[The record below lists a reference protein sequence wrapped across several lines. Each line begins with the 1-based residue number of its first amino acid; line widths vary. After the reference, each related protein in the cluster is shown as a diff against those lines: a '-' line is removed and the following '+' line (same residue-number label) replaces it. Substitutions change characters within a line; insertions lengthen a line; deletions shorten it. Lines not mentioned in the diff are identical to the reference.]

1 MFNEAW
7 LLLEEHW
14 ASSAAG
20 ILGADSVMEADMNV
34 WSLRRPP
41 PPPLGADA
49 AAAAADGDVGEANA
63 AEEYVGG
70 NFSAS
75 HRDQKYSSCHSDD
88 GTPTSVNLW
97 FPFNASG
104 ATATNGAMRV
114 LPIPHDDFFYSP
126 AHPAHMNTKISVE
139 SADDDAVQILACTS
153 GTACMWSPALV
164 HWGGGCEASSAA
176 EPRASIAVT
185 FRHSAAPPSEFGPNP
200 APPSGPPPLVR
211 ADLNNLVLSR
221 RLAYVAKGILAY
233 SHWHPG
239 FPGIHLAKDE

>member
-1 MFNEAW
+1 
-7 LLLEEHW
+7 
-14 ASSAAG
+14 
-20 ILGADSVMEADMNV
+20 MNV

-41 PPPLGADA
+41 PPPLVAGTGA
-49 AAAAADGDVGEANA
+49 GEGGGGVGGKAGAGKGEEQEQEQEA
-63 AEEYVGG
+63 YVGG

-126 AHPAHMNTKISVE
+126 AHPAHLNTKISVE
-139 SADDDAVQILACTS
+139 SAEDDAVQILECSS
-153 GTACMWSPALV
+153 GTACMWSPALI
-164 HWGGGCEASSAA
+164 HWGGGCEASAA
-176 EPRASIAVT
+176 DEPRASIAVT
-185 FRHSAAPPSEFGPNP
+185 FRHSAAPPSEFGANP

-239 FPGIHLAKDE
+239 QWSKIPLSNQESARGH